1 MRRALLTVVAFML
14 FALAFVALFPL
25 TTVSLVLHVL
35 DIYYL
40 GGSVDT
46 KARMILVALG
56 AAAAFGGYR
65 VMRSAVRS

>member
-1 MRRALLTVVAFML
+1 MKRALLTVIAFML

-25 TTVSLVLHVL
+25 TTASLALHVL

-46 KARMILVALG
+46 KARIILLAIG
-56 AAAAFGGYR
+56 AMAGFGGYR